1 MADAKSLKS
10 KIIAAANAKI
20 RIWSDSPDRQY
31 RKAARE
37 LLHAKHTMELLYE
50 TDKRTF
56 SLVYG
61 ELGGMTDT
69 AVVRELLNM
78 ERRQTQA

>member
-1 MADAKSLKS
+1 MKPEELKER
-10 KIIAAANAKI
+10 IIRAANAKI
-20 RIWSDSPDRQY
+20 RAWADSKDDAY

-37 LLHAKHTMELLYE
+37 LLHAKHTVELLYE

-56 SLVYG
+56 DLVYG

-78 ERRQTQA
+78 ERRQAQA